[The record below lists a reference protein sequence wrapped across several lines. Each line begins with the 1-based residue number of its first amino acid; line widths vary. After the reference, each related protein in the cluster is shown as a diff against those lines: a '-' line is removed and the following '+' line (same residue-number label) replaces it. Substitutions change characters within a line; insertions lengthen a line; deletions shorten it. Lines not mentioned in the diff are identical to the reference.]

1 MKPLSSTTGVL
12 YAIASS
18 ATFGLIPLFSIPLL
32 SSGIGS
38 PTILCYRFIVAAI
51 IMAVVLLFT
60 KRNLRLYAK
69 QLGVTVLLSVLY
81 SLTAILLI
89 ESYKYI
95 PSGVAT
101 TIHFLY
107 PLAVTLSMSWLF
119 GERTTTTTYVAVV
132 ASLVGVA
139 LLAWGDHTQGDFQ
152 RGVTLALLTVVTYAA
167 YIVGVMRSSASSID
181 SLVLTFYVLV
191 IGAGLFFIYAVS
203 TTGIEYV
210 HRWSDWR
217 DLIMLALVC
226 TVLSDYTLILAIK
239 RIGSTL
245 TSILGSMEPLT
256 AVVVG
261 VLYFGEQF
269 DSSSVAGLILIIT
282 AVLLV
287 IARANR
293 SVHG

>member
-60 KRNLRLYAK
+60 KRNLLLHAK

-119 GERTTTTTYVAVV
+119 GERTTTTTYIAVIV
-132 ASLVGVA
+132 SLVGVA

-191 IGAGLFFIYAVS
+191 IGAGLFFIYAVA

-217 DLIMLALVC
+217 DLFMLALVC

-239 RIGSTL
+239 QIGSTL

-282 AVLLV
+282 AVVLV

>member
-51 IMAVVLLFT
+51 IMAGILLFT
-60 KRNLRLYAK
+60 KRNLRLHAK

-89 ESYKYI
+89 ESYEYI

-119 GERTTTTTYVAVV
+119 GERTTTTTYIAVV
-132 ASLVGVA
+132 VSLVGVA

-167 YIVGVMRSSASSID
+167 YIVGIMRSSASSID

-191 IGAGLFFIYAVS
+191 IGAGLFFIYAVA

-282 AVLLV
+282 AVVLV